1 MSAIATVTPLRPRLQ
16 SETEGSA
23 LVAFLHRELGLSD
36 SSLELALRASRE
48 DDGPLPMVL
57 HRYGLVTV
65 DQLSRIYDWMAAA

>member
-1 MSAIATVTPLRPRLQ
+1 MSPIATVTPLRPRQ
-16 SETEGSA
+16 QPEAEGLE
-23 LVAFLHRELGLSD
+23 LVAFLHQELGLSD

-48 DDGPLPMVL
+48 DQGPLPMVL